1 MKLTQSETAVGAVP
15 GAADT
20 WTDINDFVVPAGVK
34 RLVRVKGGVAPDVG
48 AGVLIH
54 VAPVI
59 RLLGSGLLEQSPHE
73 YVMQGFDVA
82 FATSGAVGI
91 EPDMFE
97 YDVDIPVQTGGQ
109 ITVQIN
115 CINEIPAAMTSRIM
129 LEYDAATSAGKNQMS
144 QYVESDQP
152 GAADVWAEVG
162 TITIPQLEAGKTPE
176 RIREIVC
183 GIVSDTDATMLVRNS
198 NRFRFTGSGLKEGGL
213 HEFLGSESGD
223 MFTTPGAVAKVAPIV
238 RHKTDLMVN
247 AGGQILVECISDV
260 EALVD
265 GTAVCG
271 VLYG

>member
-1 MKLTQSETAVGAVP
+1 MVQSETAVGAVP

-20 WTDINDFVVPAGVK
+20 WTDIDTFTVPAGVS
-34 RLVRVKGGVAPDVG
+34 RLMKVKAGMAPDFG
-48 AGVLIH
+48 ATGTVR

-73 YVMQGFDVA
+73 YVCQGVNA
-82 FATSGAVGI
+82 ALVTSGAAAV
-91 EPDMFE
+91 EPELFE

-115 CINEIPAAMTSRIM
+115 CLDEVPAAMTSRIE
-129 LEYDAATSAGKNQMS
+129 LDFDAKTSAGKNQMS
-144 QYVESDQP
+144 QYVDAATP
-152 GAADVWAEVG
+152 AAADVWAEVG

-183 GIVSDTDATMLVRNS
+183 GIVSDVDATLLVRNS
-198 NRFRFTGSGLKEGGL
+198 NRFRLTGSGLKEGGL
-213 HEFLGSESGD
+213 HEYLGSESGD
-223 MFTTPGAVAKVAPIV
+223 MFSTPGALAYDRAIV
-238 RHKTDLMVN
+238 RHKTDLEVN

-260 EALVD
+260 EALVA
-265 GTAVCG
+265 GTAVLG